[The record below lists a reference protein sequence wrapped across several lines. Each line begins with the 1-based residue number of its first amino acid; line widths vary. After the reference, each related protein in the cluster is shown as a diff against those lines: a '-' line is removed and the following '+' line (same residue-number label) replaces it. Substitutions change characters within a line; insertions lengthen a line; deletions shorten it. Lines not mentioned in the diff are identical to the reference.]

1 MIWFNSSELVQFMIY
16 SLTKGS
22 FLVEMENYYLCIMY
36 YEACRIYETSTYQKR
51 GDSQMKYEYIYI
63 YMKDLRAK
71 GKGKAVFGCE
81 RLAQQIRRNIYEIL
95 SKLKQ
100 VHSLSQI
107 VCS

>member
-1 MIWFNSSELVQFMIY
+1 
-16 SLTKGS
+16 
-22 FLVEMENYYLCIMY
+22 
-36 YEACRIYETSTYQKR
+36 
-51 GDSQMKYEYIYI
+51 MKYEYIYI

-100 VHSLSQI
+100 VHSLS
-107 VCS
+107 